1 MTAEANARQRP
12 THQSVAFAVA
22 LPMVMIT
29 ACAMAR
35 LMWPDGLG
43 TWVRFETLGIVGM
56 LGYLLGTLALGRAL
70 RYAKAR
76 WVIALV
82 VYDLA
87 MPLALFGLVIL
98 VEASYRGFH

>member
-1 MTAEANARQRP
+1 
-12 THQSVAFAVA
+12 VAFAVA

-35 LMWPDGLG
+35 LMWPGGLG
-43 TWVRFETLGIVGM
+43 TWVRFETLGIVGL

-70 RYAKAR
+70 RHAKAR

-87 MPLALFGLVIL
+87 MPIALFGLVIL
-98 VEASYRGFH
+98 VEASYRGFQ